1 MEEKDIATVENMK
14 QIARGL
20 VEMIDNL
27 EQRIAQL
34 EKQVNTNA

>member
-1 MEEKDIATVENMK
+1 MEEKKIATVEDLK
-14 QIARGL
+14 EITRRL

-34 EKQVNTNA
+34 EKQVNK